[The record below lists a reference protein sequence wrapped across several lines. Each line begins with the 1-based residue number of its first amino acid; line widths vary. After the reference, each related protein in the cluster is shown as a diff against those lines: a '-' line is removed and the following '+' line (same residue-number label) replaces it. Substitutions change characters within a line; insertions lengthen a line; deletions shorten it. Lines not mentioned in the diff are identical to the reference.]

1 MGTELQQHRWP
12 HAAVG
17 ALRRRDQ
24 RWVVENDGGWL
35 PTPWFRRFERQLHR
49 DACGRDS
56 PLKQWHGDRSD
67 PLLELAVGGLTAPFG
82 LTRVDCR
89 RQVDIRPEVLNVDGE
104 VNVLRKAVN
113 QPMGLGERG
122 SALEGEA
129 LQELLICAKDL
140 QGPNHPDVLLKQK
153 GRPAGFGSSHRQ
165 GFLLILCG
173 KSKPGLS
180 HEPPAV
186 PDLVH

>member
-1 MGTELQQHRWP
+1 MTRWVAASQVMGSELQQHRWP
-12 HAAVG
+12 HVAVG

-35 PTPWFRRFERQLHR
+35 PTPWFRRVERQLHR
-49 DACGRDS
+49 DVCGRDS
-56 PLKQWHGDRSD
+56 PLKQWHGDLAY

-82 LTRVDCR
+82 LARVDCR
-89 RQVDIRPEVLNVDGE
+89 RQVDIRPEVLNVD
-104 VNVLRKAVN
+104 
-113 QPMGLGERG
+113 
-122 SALEGEA
+122 GEA

-140 QGPNHPDVLLKQK
+140 QGPNHPDVLLKQI

-173 KSKPGLS
+173 KSEPGLS